1 MYYEPQQLPVS
12 DEVLEALHGLLE
24 QRAVPFKG
32 MSLEMLDGFLNALAV
47 GPSTVMPSEWTP
59 LVWGPH
65 PPRWESQVEFEKI
78 FEMLMALWNDVVRR
92 AAIEPTGGEGP
103 EAPLIVTPE
112 EGDDTMREEYGLEW
126 AVGFLDG
133 VELRAEAWDVWAAK
147 EQWIDEGLWCIQAL
161 AIGEWPV
168 PEGQP
173 SEGALA
179 FEDRKDLIDGLPHML
194 HDLNMYRFEHLVSRT
209 PIRKAA
215 APGRNDPCPCGSG
228 KKYKKC
234 CGA

>member
-12 DEVLEALHGLLE
+12 DDVLETLHGLLE

-32 MSLEMLDGFLNALAV
+32 MSLEMLDGFLSALAV

-65 PPRWESQVEFEKI
+65 PPRWESPEEFEKI
-78 FEMLMALWNDVVRR
+78 FRMLMALWNDVVRR
-92 AAIEPTGGEGP
+92 VAIAPVDGNGM
-103 EAPLIVTPE
+103 EAPLIARPDP
-112 EGDDTMREEYGLEW
+112 DDASSHEHYGLEW
-126 AVGFLDG
+126 ADGFLEG
-133 VELRAEAWDVWAAK
+133 VELRAEAWDAWAAQ
-147 EQWIDEGLWCIQAL
+147 EQWIDEGLWCFQAL
-161 AIGEWPV
+161 AMGEWPV

-173 SEGALA
+173 RGDALA
-179 FEDRKDLIDGLPHML
+179 FEERKDLIDGLPQML
-194 HDLNMYRFEHLVSRT
+194 HDLNAYRFEHLVSHT

-234 CGA
+234 HGA